1 MSIFIL
7 SRMAGMGMIKQNNAR
22 KAEKALKEILNKA
35 DSNTNGR
42 VELKDFINILE
53 ANGVKVNLAIR
64 LMLKE
69 NLTQV
74 YVFRWMK
81 QTLQTSQPYPM
92 QMERLLRKT

>member
-1 MSIFIL
+1 
-7 SRMAGMGMIKQNNAR
+7 MGMIKQNNAR

>member
-64 LMLKE
+64 LMPME